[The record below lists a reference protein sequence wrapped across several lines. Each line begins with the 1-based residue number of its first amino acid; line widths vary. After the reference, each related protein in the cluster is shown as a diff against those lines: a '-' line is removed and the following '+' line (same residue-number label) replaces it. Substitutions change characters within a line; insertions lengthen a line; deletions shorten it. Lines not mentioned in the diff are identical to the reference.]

1 VRVSGARGSRCY
13 FPDDWKGQYFQSG
26 LGNVII
32 RKSVITTKG
41 TCVDQHRDYFLFAN
55 RSTPPPTLLIFIYIN
70 LSIYFFTWNSTA
82 VAEAST
88 SSARAMAIVPKL
100 VRKDHA

>member
-1 VRVSGARGSRCY
+1 MFVGKGTRGSRCY

-55 RSTPPPTLLIFIYIN
+55 RFPCSRTFLVDQSVALGTKRVLYDVYEMFGLVYI
-70 LSIYFFTWNSTA
+70 
-82 VAEAST
+82 
-88 SSARAMAIVPKL
+88 
-100 VRKDHA
+100 

>member
-1 VRVSGARGSRCY
+1 LLSLLLSRSAVRVCRMTEGARGSRCY

-26 LGNVII
+26 LGSVMI

-55 RSTPPPTLLIFIYIN
+55 RSI
-70 LSIYFFTWNSTA
+70 SRG
-82 VAEAST
+82 ST
-88 SSARAMAIVPKL
+88 SLNVL
-100 VRKDHA
+100 

>member
-1 VRVSGARGSRCY
+1 MTEGARGSRCY

-26 LGNVII
+26 LGSVMI

-55 RSTPPPTLLIFIYIN
+55 RSI
-70 LSIYFFTWNSTA
+70 SRG
-82 VAEAST
+82 ST
-88 SSARAMAIVPKL
+88 SLNVL
-100 VRKDHA
+100 